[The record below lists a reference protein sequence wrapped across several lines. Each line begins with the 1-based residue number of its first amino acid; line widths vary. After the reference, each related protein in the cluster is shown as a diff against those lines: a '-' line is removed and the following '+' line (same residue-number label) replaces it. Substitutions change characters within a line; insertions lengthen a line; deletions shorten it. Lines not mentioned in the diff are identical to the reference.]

1 MSEVT
6 TEAVER
12 VARMAANLSELM
24 SAAAATN
31 TDPDEGARRDKLLR
45 STGYHTEVAAT
56 LRALAAER
64 DGLDAL
70 IARMHARDVAAIQQW
85 RAVHPGND
93 LIWPDN
99 MRLTAWCMGEVAKIA
114 GERDALLKERN
125 QWMAN
130 SRENKLIAESNLR
143 ERDAMRAA
151 ADNAARVLH
160 KAGEQFAFYAGE
172 HAKKNTP
179 DADAKASTNRAWAER
194 CFAAHAATADVLGD
208 GTPDLPGLLSEAGT
222 SVQD

>member
-12 VARMAANLSELM
+12 LAIAADEVFADLPYLLGR
-24 SAAAATN
+24 AATDGHAIAKRLAAITRPKLEHTGATLLALVTERDAALRYMRRLLN
-31 TDPDEGARRDKLLR
+31 TTAP
-45 STGYHTEVAAT
+45 AAT
-56 LRALAAER
+56 PLPDLLGVCTQVDNVLA
-64 DGLDAL
+64 GV
-70 IARMHARDVAAIQQW
+70 IA
-85 RAVHPGND
+85 
-93 LIWPDN
+93 
-99 MRLTAWCMGEVAKIA
+99 
-114 GERDALLKERN
+114 ERDALLKERN

-151 ADNAARVLH
+151 ADNAARVLY